1 MFQFMVSL
9 RKGCNKR
16 GGYPQHIE
24 QRRVGAATR
33 WGIASEK
40 QGLQVRGVQCM
51 LGNSD
56 WQRQKLGI
64 WGLFFYKRLFLS
76 DYFCIFSSE
85 FLWFFGNTNT
95 CRLHHKPCMYCKQPF
110 SLSLSLILD
119 SSEAEMENRVVS
131 HLFTASCKTGFCFL
145 LKLLLCWTVYVETK
159 TRWLMIGV
167 HFSTRISQK
176 WSKRSNMV

>member
-1 MFQFMVSL
+1 MVSL

-24 QRRVGAATR
+24 QRRAGAATR

-64 WGLFFYKRLFLS
+64 WGLFFFYKRLFLS

-85 FLWFFGNTNT
+85 FLWFFGNTNI
-95 CRLHHKPCMYCKQPF
+95 CSLHHKPCMYCKQPF
-110 SLSLSLILD
+110 SLPLSVFNLGLQWSRNGKQGGKPSVYSLLQNWILLP
-119 SSEAEMENRVVS
+119 VK
-131 HLFTASCKTGFCFL
+131 TAAL
-145 LKLLLCWTVYVETK
+145 LDLL
-159 TRWLMIGV
+159 RWDQNKV
-167 HFSTRISQK
+167 TDDWCAF
-176 WSKRSNMV
+176 